1 MLQWT
6 MSSVARLSHKNMV
19 KWDRVIKMKD
29 VIERILAIEDPRH
42 PSYVK
47 YPLAD
52 ILIIIMCAVLCGL
65 DTLGD
70 LVIFAK
76 SKEEFFSKELGI
88 KKIPSKATFARILS
102 MIDGKQIG
110 EAIIDVLH
118 SRFGTAGEVV
128 AVDGKAICSTA
139 KPEYPHSTLQI
150 LSAYMTSSSIILAQ
164 ECIHEKTNEI
174 PVFQEM
180 LTYLEVEGK
189 TITADAMHCQRET
202 CRRIIQRKG
211 DYLFGLKENQP
222 SLLEDVRLFFV
233 DQSNQNDWE
242 ISQTVEKNAGR
253 IEKRICRKIKDI
265 SWIKEHKWPGLQ
277 SVFSIERI
285 VDVRGHHSEE
295 TSYYISSR
303 DVSAKQLMKLAREHW
318 KIEAMHWILDVT
330 FSEDDCRFL
339 NENAH
344 KSMNALRKF
353 ALAVHK
359 NFLAANH
366 KKSSIKASML
376 SALLDTNL
384 LLSLIHF
391 L

>member
-1 MLQWT
+1 MEEIR
-6 MSSVARLSHKNMV
+6 ARKS
-19 KWDRVIKMKD
+19 
-29 VIERILAIEDPRH
+29 EIEDPRH
-42 PSYVK
+42 QSYVK

-70 LVIFAK
+70 LVVYAK
-76 SKEEFFSKELGI
+76 NREEFLTKELGI
-88 KKIPSKATFARILS
+88 EKVPSKATFARILS

-118 SRFGTAGEVV
+118 SRFGTAGEVI

-139 KPEYPHSTLQI
+139 RPGNPHSALQI
-150 LSAYMTSSSIILAQ
+150 LSAYVPSSGIILAQ
-164 ECIHEKTNEI
+164 ESIHEKTNEI

-180 LTYLEVEGK
+180 LTYLAVEGK
-189 TITADAMHCQRET
+189 TVTADAMHCQRET

-222 SLLEDVRLFFV
+222 SLLADVRLYFE
-233 DQSNQNDWE
+233 DQSGQNEWE
-242 ISQTVEKNAGR
+242 SSQTVEKNAGR

-265 SWIKEHKWPGLQ
+265 SWLKELKWPGLR

-285 VDVRGHHSEE
+285 VEARGHHSRE
-295 TSYYISSR
+295 TSYYISSQ
-303 DVSAKQLMKLAREHW
+303 DASAKQLMELAREHW
-318 KIEAMHWILDVT
+318 KIESMHWILDVT

-339 NENAH
+339 SENAH
-344 KSMNALRKF
+344 KTMNALRKF

-359 NFLAANH
+359 NFLAAHH
-366 KKSSIKASML
+366 KKSSIKVSML
-376 SALLDTNL
+376 SALLDSNL
-384 LLSLIHF
+384 LLALLHF